1 MKIIRSVLLVPL
13 VLLGLGSLDRDKHV
27 VLIKNDQNLFIA
39 NFNSEEDEVVD
50 RVHVPN
56 QTLHLFNQQ
65 QNILNIIIIDIISIY

>member
-27 VLIKNDQNLFIA
+27 VLIRGDQNLFIA
-39 NFNSEEDEVVD
+39 GFNSEEGEVVG

-56 QTLHLFNQQ
+56 QALRLFGQQ
-65 QNILNIIIIDIISIY
+65 RNVLGVVVACIDG